1 MADHC
6 AVTIPLEKI
15 RRIQIYVNTARKS
28 LAAIKKETGADYIL
42 NGTLY
47 NMKTFHPN
55 CHLKVDGEVL
65 ACPDYTV
72 EGYAWNQGPDIS
84 MDTLPDGRALNYIAC
99 TPLIVSGTPVAK
111 LTYDPGQGGRRGR
124 SAIGIKAGR
133 LALYCTR
140 DGSSASR
147 TPEKLRDD
155 LAAAGWESAVMLDGG
170 GSSQCD
176 FPNGTVESE
185 RIVATYLLFW
195 EKKNRTKEETNIGN
209 FKKKVCLDAGH
220 DASNTANASPDGT
233 YLEHEFALD
242 MAKRIKSVLESAG
255 VQVVETRPDSDAV
268 SLEERRRISNK
279 ASPDLFVSLHSNA
292 AVGTGWN
299 SARGWE
305 CYVYGLSGKR
315 YEAAKAILARVEG
328 VAPAIRKEAILERP
342 ELYVLKH
349 TIAPAVL
356 IEHGFHTNKEDVAW
370 MKNDAYRQ
378 RLAQAEGYGILDYLC
393 VPIPMEKTESE
404 LAVEWITG
412 NGIMKG
418 GESGD
423 LMLEKPMTRK
433 EFAVMMWRYKNKS
446 EHGTF

>member
-1 MADHC
+1 MVDVFKCERAAVYHNTRRLTPDQIKTEIGCTHVLNAGFFNPASFEPLSWLVIDGKIISQDKYMDWGFGCYSNC
-6 AVTIPLEKI
+6 APKMTTDRTDNFISLVPILKDCNRLE
-15 RRIQIYVNTARKS
+15 RDLTPDVSRPAVRSAV
-28 LAAIKKETGADYIL
+28 GWFP
-42 NGTLY
+42 NGRVLLLCDEGIMTRTQLQTRLLSY
-47 NMKTFHPN
+47 G
-55 CHLKVDGEVL
+55 CVDGL
-65 ACPDYTV
+65 MC
-72 EGYAWNQGPDIS
+72 
-84 MDTLPDGRALNYIAC
+84 
-99 TPLIVSGTPVAK
+99 
-111 LTYDPGQGGRRGR
+111 
-124 SAIGIKAGR
+124 
-133 LALYCTR
+133 
-140 DGSSASR
+140 
-147 TPEKLRDD
+147 
-155 LAAAGWESAVMLDGG
+155 DGG

-185 RIVATYLLFW
+185 RIVPTYLLFW
-195 EKKNRTKEETNIGN
+195 EKTNRTKEETNIGN
-209 FKKKVCLDAGH
+209 FNKKVCLDAGH

-268 SLEERRRISNK
+268 FLEERCCISNK
-279 ASPDLFVSLHSNA
+279 VSPDLFVSLHSNA
-292 AVGTGWN
+292 AAGTGWN

-328 VAPAIRKEAILERP
+328 VAPAIRKEAIQERP

-349 TIAPAVL
+349 TIAPAIL
-356 IEHGFHTNKEDVAW
+356 IEHGFHTNKDDVAW

-393 VPIPMEKTESE
+393 VPVPMEKTESE